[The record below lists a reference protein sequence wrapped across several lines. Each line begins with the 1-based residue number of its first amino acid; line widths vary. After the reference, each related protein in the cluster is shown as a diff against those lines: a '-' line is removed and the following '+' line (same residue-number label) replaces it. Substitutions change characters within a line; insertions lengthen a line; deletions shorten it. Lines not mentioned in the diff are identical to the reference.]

1 MASEFLVESLC
12 DQPVNINCG
21 HSFCLSCI
29 SEVLEKLE
37 GNPPAESYSCPQCQ
51 ASFQRENIQP
61 NRQLGNVA
69 DTLRTLGIEP
79 GASLRQN
86 LCQLH
91 KESLKLFCEEDGK
104 TICVVCDKSQEHRRH
119 NTILIKEEKLQGA
132 VDQLKKK
139 RERALQLEATE
150 KEKQASWKQT
160 LAREFEK
167 MHHFLADEEQRQLQE
182 LEQEGRQN
190 LKRLRKS
197 EAMLT
202 KSSHTLEELITDLKR
217 RCQAPAMELLQ
228 VTPGVTHPGKIGY
241 CGESR
246 ISGSS

>member
-1 MASEFLVESLC
+1 MVDLTLVDMLGDSMMNAGAAETLAHCFLV
-12 DQPVNINCG
+12 
-21 HSFCLSCI
+21 I
-29 SEVLEKLE
+29 S
-37 GNPPAESYSCPQCQ
+37 
-51 ASFQRENIQP
+51 
-61 NRQLGNVA
+61 
-69 DTLRTLGIEP
+69 
-79 GASLRQN
+79 
-86 LCQLH
+86 
-91 KESLKLFCEEDGK
+91 
-104 TICVVCDKSQEHRRH
+104 
-119 NTILIKEEKLQGA
+119 EKLQGA

-150 KEKQASWKQT
+150 KEKQASWKWKLTVQKQT

-228 VTPGVTHPGKIGY
+228 VN
-241 CGESR
+241 SD
-246 ISGSS
+246 

>member
-1 MASEFLVESLC
+1 MVDLTLVDMLGDSMMNAGAAETLAHCFLV
-12 DQPVNINCG
+12 
-21 HSFCLSCI
+21 I
-29 SEVLEKLE
+29 S
-37 GNPPAESYSCPQCQ
+37 
-51 ASFQRENIQP
+51 
-61 NRQLGNVA
+61 
-69 DTLRTLGIEP
+69 
-79 GASLRQN
+79 
-86 LCQLH
+86 
-91 KESLKLFCEEDGK
+91 
-104 TICVVCDKSQEHRRH
+104 
-119 NTILIKEEKLQGA
+119 EKLQGA

-150 KEKQASWKQT
+150 KEKQASWKWKLTVQKQT

-228 VTPGVTHPGKIGY
+228 NVKDAL
-241 CGESR
+241 
-246 ISGSS
+246 GSPI